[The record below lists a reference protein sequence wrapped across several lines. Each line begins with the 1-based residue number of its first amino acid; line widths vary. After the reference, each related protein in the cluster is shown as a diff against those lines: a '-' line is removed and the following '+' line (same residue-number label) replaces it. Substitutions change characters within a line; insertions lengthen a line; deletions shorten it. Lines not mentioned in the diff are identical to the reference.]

1 MNEERDRTAR
11 RGRWGATEREK
22 GAGGMGRNEG
32 RGRQGGR
39 NEGEH
44 EGRRAGKNTER
55 RKKIVIYLMLS
66 KKQYIMSTF
75 LSADFA

>member
-32 RGRQGGR
+32 RGRQGGGMKGSMR
-39 NEGEH
+39 GGEP
-44 EGRRAGKNTER
+44 GKTQNDEKR
-55 RKKIVIYLMLS
+55 L
-66 KKQYIMSTF
+66 
-75 LSADFA
+75 